1 MISLA
6 LFSIFCVFRRYRY
19 KQKWRNV
26 KILNKQNFAG
36 LSTSL
41 NKYDYDSH
49 NKKIKYI
56 ENEEENF
63 EDNNIE
69 DYFFSDDRLIFGDG
83 GTKFFSF
90 RLFMDLLINLIM
102 PYPGLDFI
110 ITSNEI
116 NRDTNKVEEVQY
128 LFSDFIYLI
137 LSLRLIFLMRAALN
151 YSIFSDNYAII
162 LCKENKVPNNYRFVI
177 KCLLKTHH
185 IKLVMFFFCAG
196 VIFFGFMLR
205 IFERPFW
212 VQRGSIEYDSYF
224 VPMWC
229 TFVTMLTIGF
239 GDYYPITYL
248 GKVITYIGALWGVF
262 ITSLIIVCLQGLLDL
277 SSDQFSVFTKIL
289 KSKSAMK
296 LIESSYLLHRKRLKV
311 KNKRELKL
319 DLIIN

>member
-1 MISLA
+1 
-6 LFSIFCVFRRYRY
+6 
-19 KQKWRNV
+19 
-26 KILNKQNFAG
+26 
-36 LSTSL
+36 
-41 NKYDYDSH
+41 
-49 NKKIKYI
+49 
-56 ENEEENF
+56 
-63 EDNNIE
+63 
-69 DYFFSDDRLIFGDG
+69 
-83 GTKFFSF
+83 
-90 RLFMDLLINLIM
+90 
-102 PYPGLDFI
+102 
-110 ITSNEI
+110 
-116 NRDTNKVEEVQY
+116 
-128 LFSDFIYLI
+128 
-137 LSLRLIFLMRAALN
+137 
-151 YSIFSDNYAII
+151 
-162 LCKENKVPNNYRFVI
+162 
-177 KCLLKTHH
+177 
-185 IKLVMFFFCAG
+185 MFFFCAG

-319 DLIIN
+319 KYGYMYSELIKNFLVFKNMRNETKSIYRSNNLMYYNLRMLREMKKIHQKIDKFHVMIDEAKKRI